1 METFGLLSFL
11 LLVLHTSADGPVPGL
26 VNEIIHVEKTLSWYD
41 AKEYCLNKFGQPFV
55 ATDEN
60 NLKIRSSSAN
70 QLSWVGLFRFYATWY
85 WALKHCRDRYVDLTS
100 LSTAIEQQVAENKV
114 KDVQSNY
121 VWIGLNF
128 LVGSW
133 VWVSGDNTQYV
144 NWVTGANLQ
153 CPVALRCGA
162 LTVANGKWEP
172 RPCEERL
179 EFLCFQT

>member
-26 VNEIIHVEKTLSWYD
+26 VNEIVHVEKTLSWHD
-41 AKEYCLNKFGQPFV
+41 AKAYCLDKFGQPFV

-60 NLKIRSSSAN
+60 NLKILSSSAN
-70 QLSWVGLFRFYATWY
+70 QLSWVGLFRFFATWY
-85 WALKHCRDRYVDLTS
+85 W
-100 LSTAIEQQVAENKV
+100 
-114 KDVQSNY
+114 SNY

-128 LVGSW
+128 LAGSW
-133 VWVSGDNTQYV
+133 IWVSGDNIQYV

>member
-1 METFGLLSFL
+1 IPRHVTISYSLSRGALKNGEMFDESCNDALPFFCMATVRSMILVSEPKSWME
-11 LLVLHTSADGPVPGL
+11 
-26 VNEIIHVEKTLSWYD
+26 
-41 AKEYCLNKFGQPFV
+41 
-55 ATDEN
+55 
-60 NLKIRSSSAN
+60 
-70 QLSWVGLFRFYATWY
+70 
-85 WALKHCRDRYVDLTS
+85 ALKHCIDRYVDLAS
-100 LSTAIEQQVAENKV
+100 LPAAMEQHVAENKV

-128 LVGSW
+128 LAGSW
-133 VWVSGDNTQYV
+133 IWVSGDNIQYV

-153 CPVALRCGA
+153 CPVTLRCGA